1 VLITVGLAIILA
13 VTAATG
19 FFVALEFAYTAVDR
33 SRLEEIA
40 ANGGR
45 RAAKARRAL
54 AICSRL
60 SFALSGAQLGI
71 TVTALFVGFFA
82 EPYLGRGL
90 ADLFGVAGVP
100 AAVSVTVGV
109 TLAFVIANAIQM
121 IIGELGPKN
130 LAIARTEALALFL
143 AAPTRAYLTVA
154 GPVIRL
160 FDTASV
166 RLLRLLGVHAVEEL
180 EHSATPEDLHRIID
194 VSRDEGAL
202 DKGLSELLDRGLDF
216 PDTVADQAM
225 TPRVNVQTL
234 PAEATVGAPGATHTR
249 RPHRQPRRGLPPAPP
264 GAPPAPPPRPT
275 PRPPPAAPPAPAGVE
290 ALAGGHSRFPVVGDD
305 VDDIRGVIGIG
316 QLIDV
321 PREQRASVGVTDIAA
336 PALLVPSSLP
346 LPALLELMRAEHRQ
360 LACVVDEFGGFAGVV
375 TLEDLAEELVGEIR
389 DEQDRFEAVPVSL
402 TGGAWLIPGRWRI
415 DEVHDATGVRL
426 PEGEHYETISG
437 LVMQLLGRI
446 ARPGDTVDVDAV
458 DSDGEPRR
466 FRLVVVSCSHHV
478 PQAVELLPTEER

>member
-234 PAEATVGAPGATHTR
+234 PAEATVADA
-249 RPHRQPRRGLPPAPP
+249 
-264 GAPPAPPPRPT
+264 
-275 PRPPPAAPPAPAGVE
+275 VE